1 MKRILLILVAA
12 VALFASQARAQEPEG
27 IVGTWRL
34 MTMESSENGQST
46 GVMYINRIYL
56 TFEDNGICINPS
68 KIEREYTYDKE
79 NAIITIG
86 NRKASVVSLTENE
99 LVWDE
104 ATGNTVIRYSLKRE
118 PAPAGQ

>member
-1 MKRILLILVAA
+1 M
-12 VALFASQARAQEPEG
+12 
-27 IVGTWRL
+27 GTWRL

>member
-1 MKRILLILVAA
+1 
-12 VALFASQARAQEPEG
+12 
-27 IVGTWRL
+27 